1 MTIIWSRTGSG
12 SAADSI
18 RAVSEAL
25 AEAERQQARAPI
37 GDPFMGDTYLAE
49 QVMALR
55 QDWPVD
61 VMGTLPA
68 SPGLGGRLFGAGQR
82 LLRRATWWYMLP
94 QWEQVN
100 AFHGLSVRVIDSL
113 LAGLS
118 ELRQRILLLEAGNV
132 KLKTLEEQLGIAYER
147 QVQML
152 EQIARLSAEL
162 EAIKSMKDES

>member
-12 SAADSI
+12 NAADSI
-18 RAVSEAL
+18 RAISEAL
-25 AEAERQQARAPI
+25 AEAERQQTGVPA
-37 GDPFMGDTYLAE
+37 GDPYMGDAYLAE
-49 QVMALR
+49 QITALR
-55 QDWPVD
+55 RDWPVD
-61 VMGTLPA
+61 TSRTLPT
-68 SPGLGGRLFGAGQR
+68 SPGFAGRVFGAGQR

-118 ELRQRILLLEAGNV
+118 ELRGRILLLEASNV

-162 EAIKSMKDES
+162 EAMKRMKDEA